1 MTEMGIDLEGNS
13 CGLFE
18 VLPLHLPEMTV
29 KNSETVMTAG
39 VPAKILTN
47 HLPNV
52 NLQRYF

>member
-1 MTEMGIDLEGNS
+1 MTEMGIDLEGSS

-39 VPAKILTN
+39 VRP
-47 HLPNV
+47 
-52 NLQRYF
+52 RF